1 MKSFLIFLIAFL
13 LLNGKSVVAFS
24 QVQDS
29 TKSKGSELSFGV
41 DAGFSNKYMWRGM
54 CYNQGLVFQP
64 NVYVS
69 YGNLSL
75 SSWSNISLWDI
86 NSEKNNEVD
95 FTLTYSISALNFD
108 IESSLNYYYYLNYP
122 DVNSSEFFI
131 RLGYPLGDFNL
142 FTGFYV
148 DILNNPGA
156 IYDELGM
163 EYEKEL
169 SEKWTVAGSL
179 FTGMAN
185 LKFNSY
191 YLNNDESHTELNKSA
206 FNLVSANAYLSYSP
220 IEDFSI
226 NGHFQFNQT
235 LDKELTQSLLKAN
248 SNYFEII
255 LTKEF

>member
-1 MKSFLIFLIAFL
+1 MRSYFILLFAFI
-13 LLNGKSVVAFS
+13 LLNGISVVGFS
-24 QVQDS
+24 QEPDS
-29 TKSKGSELSFGV
+29 AKNKTKEFSFGV

-64 NVYVS
+64 DAYVS

-86 NSEKNNEVD
+86 NSEKNKEVD
-95 FTLTYSISALNFD
+95 FKLTYSNSIFNFD

-122 DVNSSEFFI
+122 DVNTSEFI
-131 RLGYPLGDFNL
+131 IKLGYPIGDFNL
-142 FTGFYV
+142 FTGLSV
-148 DILNNPGA
+148 DILETPGA
-156 IYDELGM
+156 IYDELGV

-169 SEKWTVAGSL
+169 TERWTVSGSL
-179 FTGMAN
+179 LTGIASK
-185 LKFNSY
+185 KFNEY
-191 YLNNDESHTELNKSA
+191 YLYDENHPEFSKSA

-226 NGHFQFNQT
+226 NGHFQFNHT
-235 LDKELTQSLLKAN
+235 LNKELTKSLLNAN